1 LCFLTSH
8 YRLRIRLPVAGRP
21 GRFLAADPGR
31 PVPGWATVLSG
42 WPVRVIGREERTMAA
57 SGNRSEAPG
66 AIRAVPAEAD
76 DPTWDR
82 LEDQIRW
89 YSRKSGESQRFYK
102 WLKLLEIAVAA
113 ALPVVAAVRSPVWVT
128 GGLAAVIVVLE
139 GAQHVY
145 QFQEH
150 WITYRS
156 TAEELKHERYLYIAH
171 AGPYTGDDRHDQ
183 LAERLEGLISQEHAR
198 WTYSHR
204 SSDHQQPGQ

>member
-1 LCFLTSH
+1 
-8 YRLRIRLPVAGRP
+8 
-21 GRFLAADPGR
+21 
-31 PVPGWATVLSG
+31 
-42 WPVRVIGREERTMAA
+42 MAA

-66 AIRAVPAEAD
+66 AIRAVPAEAE

-82 LEDQIRW
+82 LEDQIGW
-89 YSRKSGESQRFYK
+89 YSGKSRENQRLYK

-139 GAQHVY
+139 GAQHLY

-156 TAEELKHERYLYIAH
+156 TAEGLKHERYLYLAQ
-171 AGPYTGDDRHDQ
+171 AGPYAGDDRHSQ
-183 LAERLEGLISQEHAR
+183 LAERLEGLISQEHAK
-198 WTYSHR
+198 WTASHR
-204 SSDHQQPGQ
+204 SSDHHQQGQ